1 MHLLWCCFSWFCF
14 SNEYMSN
21 SSSGRYVAKYVW
33 TIIHDGIDN
42 ILMCMAEWC
51 FVFLK
56 WWIMGFD
63 ISCLATTDN
72 FTQWLQGGG
81 LYLSSSSSA
90 TITGSTISHNSAVRD
105 VWCVSLMWNAMKLTK
120 FWYAWVNGVLL
131 FWNDGW
137 WDATFRNWQLLVIS
151 SWLRCHLRW

>member
-21 SSSGRYVAKYVW
+21 PSSGRYVAKFVW
-33 TIIHDGIDN
+33 TIIHDEIDN
-42 ILMCMAEWC
+42 ILMCMAEWG
-51 FVFLK
+51 FPFLK
-56 WWIMGFD
+56 WWIMRFD
-63 ISCLATTDN
+63 ISCLATTGN

-90 TITGSTISHNSAVRD
+90 TITGSTISHNTAVRD

-120 FWYAWVNGVLL
+120 FLICMAEWCLL
-131 FWNDGW
+131 VWNDGW
-137 WDATFRNWQLLVIS
+137 WDVIFLFWQLLVIS
-151 SWLRCHLRW
+151 SWLRLRWFW

>member
-1 MHLLWCCFSWFCF
+1 MLLCLILLFKWVYEQFIFGKIRCKICLDDNSWWNWQYFDVHGWMVF
-14 SNEYMSN
+14 
-21 SSSGRYVAKYVW
+21 A
-33 TIIHDGIDN
+33 
-42 ILMCMAEWC
+42 
-51 FVFLK
+51 FLK

-63 ISCLATTDN
+63 ISCLATTGN

-90 TITGSTISHNSAVRD
+90 TITGSTISHNTAVRD

-120 FWYAWVNGVLL
+120 FWYAWVNGVLS

-137 WDATFRNWQLLVIS
+137 WDATFLVWQLLVIS
-151 SWLRCHLRW
+151 SWLRCHWFW